1 MTSTLHPLPGQLW
14 PNEAV
19 AQAPAA
25 APVTTERARTPCF
38 VWTVVTVGVLC
49 ILGAAVTAVQHG
61 LTGQSGPAAW
71 RLVLIGVLFLIAE
84 TVMLDIRFGHNRKA
98 FTMVEAALVVGLVVV
113 PAPWLVLVAP
123 LAIAGAHA
131 LAHRAPI
138 KVAFNALSAAG
149 GIVLARG
156 TLVALGEPNTT
167 LEFGAAL
174 AAAAFTFFL
183 WNSLT
188 MAGAVASSQ
197 QLSFVSVYSKGLA
210 LCLLVWAG
218 NVGTGLLLVALG
230 ASRSPFLMV
239 VPVLLA
245 LLYFVY
251 WSYLRAMHE
260 RDVWQVLQATS
271 RQLVRVEPAD
281 VARVVIARTPQLFSA
296 EFVELLL
303 VPDEGADTASVFR
316 WSAPDQEDVFES
328 PLDRTNPFWG
338 RMLAEREP
346 FQIVAADAPAA
357 LARDL
362 ASLSLAKCVI
372 APLLVQ
378 ERCLGTLRVG
388 FRGDVSFG
396 AREMQVLTTFAN
408 HVSGAVHNTRLFE
421 AMRVQALH
429 DPLTGLANRTV
440 LLDRLEQAQR
450 RSERSPHSVAVFFLD
465 LDRFKVINDSLGHDA
480 GDQLLVAVAE
490 RISASLR
497 PGDTAARFGGDEF
510 VVLCDEVAS
519 PHEALLIAE
528 RLTAGLDEP
537 FSLRGEQ
544 VFVSASV
551 GVAIAHSAQDDPA
564 ALLRDADA
572 AMYQAKAR
580 GPARTE
586 LFDARMRERAIA
598 RLELESDLRRAIER
612 NELRL
617 DYQPNVRLSDEEI
630 VGVEALVRWQHT
642 QRGDI
647 GPAEFIPLA
656 EETGAIVEIG
666 AWVIETACRQLAA
679 WCLDGWLGGC
689 DSKYVSIN
697 LSPVQLAHPG
707 LVKHIAAVL
716 AETKVNPG
724 SVCFE
729 VTESAVVDDIHR
741 AREVLMRLRALGVRI
756 ALDDFGTG
764 YSSLSHLQMLPVDV
778 LKLDRS
784 FIARL
789 TPDTRDR
796 ALVAGMVD
804 LAHALNLT
812 VVAEGVETPEQL
824 QGLRE
829 LGCDVVQGYHY
840 SAPASASALEVV
852 LIDGGA
858 MTAA

>member
-1 MTSTLHPLPGQLW
+1 MTTTLDPSSATTW
-14 PNEAV
+14 PHEVLAEAPPP
-19 AQAPAA
+19 APAA
-25 APVTTERARTPCF
+25 RTSATARTPGL
-38 VWTVVTVGVLC
+38 VWTVITVGALCMAGSVVL
-49 ILGAAVTAVQHG
+49 AAM
-61 LTGQSGPAAW
+61 TGHATPASW
-71 RLVLIGVLFLIAE
+71 RLLSTFVMFLIAE

-98 FTMVEAALVVGLVVV
+98 FTMSETALVVGLVMVPTPWVV
-113 PAPWLVLVAP
+113 LIGPVAV
-123 LAIAGAHA
+123 AMAHM
-131 LAHRAPI
+131 LAHRSPI

-149 GIVLARG
+149 GIVLARA
-156 TLVALGEPNTT
+156 TLTAIDAPELTVQHGL
-167 LEFGAAL
+167 AL
-174 AAAAFTFFL
+174 AAAALAFFA

-197 QLSFVSVYSKGLA
+197 RLPFRSVYTKGLP

-230 ASRSPFLMV
+230 SSRSPFLLV

-281 VARVVIARTPQLFSA
+281 VARVVMARTPELFSA

-303 VPDEGADTASVFR
+303 VSDEGADSATVFR
-316 WSAPDQEDVFES
+316 WTAPGTTDVFEA
-328 PLDRTNPFWG
+328 PLHRTNPFWG

-346 FQIVAADAPAA
+346 FEIVAAEAPAA
-357 LARDL
+357 LQRDL
-362 ASLSLAKCVI
+362 ASLSLAKCVV

-378 ERCLGTLRVG
+378 QRCLGTLRIG
-388 FRGDVSFG
+388 FRGDVRFG
-396 AREMQVLTTFAN
+396 SREMQVLTTFAN

-421 AMRVQALH
+421 AMRVQALN

-465 LDRFKVINDSLGHDA
+465 LDRFKVVNDSLGHDA

-490 RISASLR
+490 RISANLR

-510 VVLCDEVAS
+510 VVLCDEVVG
-519 PHEALLIAE
+519 PHEALVIAQ
-528 RLTAGLDEP
+528 RLADSLDAP

-544 VFVSASV
+544 VYVSASV
-551 GVAIAHSAQDDPA
+551 GVAIANSAQDDPA

-572 AMYQAKAR
+572 AMYQAKAK

-586 LFDARMRERAIA
+586 LFDARMRERAVA

-617 DYQPNVRLSDEEI
+617 DYQPNVRLSDEAV
-630 VGVEALVRWQHT
+630 VGVEALVRWSHGV
-642 QRGDI
+642 RGDI
-647 GPAEFIPLA
+647 SPAEFIPLA

-666 AWVIETACRQLAA
+666 AWVIESACRQLAA
-679 WCLDGWLGGC
+679 WSDEGWLPGGT
-689 DSKYVSIN
+689 SRYVSIN

-707 LVKHIAAVL
+707 LVKHVAGVL
-716 AETKVNPG
+716 AETKVTPA

-729 VTESAVVDDIHR
+729 VTESAVVHDVHR
-741 AREVLMRLRALGVRI
+741 AREVLLRLRALGVKI

-764 YSSLSHLQMLPVDV
+764 YSSLSHLQLLPVDV

-789 TPDTRDR
+789 SPAPRDR

-812 VVAEGVETPEQL
+812 VVAEGVETADQL

-829 LGCDVVQGYHY
+829 LNCDVVQGYHY
-840 SAPASASALEVV
+840 SAPASPDALELV
-852 LIDGGA
+852 LVAGQAIGVA
-858 MTAA
+858 